1 MAGGGD
7 ADRRGSAALLAADP
21 RGSAGRGDAE
31 SKGSCWPPRRR
42 ARQGEWWPE
51 GETPTGVDLQ
61 LCWPPRRRARQG
73 ERRPERETPTG
84 GESGGRRGAGGPGG
98 RGAERGEPEG
108 ALGFA
113 VAAASLG
120 LGHWES
126 GTRGPGVG
134 ESVSGGSAAG
144 SLETLENLIYT
155 HVFGPTCQRVCGF
168 GY

>member
-21 RGSAGRGDAE
+21 RGSAGRGDAK
-31 SKGSCWPPRRR
+31 SKGC
-42 ARQGEWWPE
+42 
-51 GETPTGVDLQ
+51 
-61 LCWPPRRRARQG
+61 CWPPRRRARQG

-126 GTRGPGVG
+126 GTRGPWW
-134 ESVSGGSAAG
+134 VS
-144 SLETLENLIYT
+144 
-155 HVFGPTCQRVCGF
+155 P
-168 GY
+168 